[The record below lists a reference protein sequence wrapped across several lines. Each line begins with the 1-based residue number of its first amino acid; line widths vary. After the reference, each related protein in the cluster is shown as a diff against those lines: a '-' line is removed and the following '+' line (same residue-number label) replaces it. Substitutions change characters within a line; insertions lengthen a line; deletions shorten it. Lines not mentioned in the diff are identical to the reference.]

1 MVSPIKTSDKPTADC
16 TVSTNLSA
24 AVSPTAED
32 RASIPVRNTPREV
45 PPPPTA
51 PVYPGPPPRN
61 GASRVGTVP
70 CNYCPSPRV
79 QQPAVKTCLVC
90 GASMCAEH
98 LKPHLESPVF
108 QSHTLVP
115 PVEDISPW
123 RCPDHQEMTRIYC
136 RQCAACVCTVCTV
149 IGAHRGH
156 TCVSIREAEMELR
169 EHLNEEILKLQVSEQ
184 ALQSRVAE
192 LTEKKQGFQVVL
204 RQARAGVQQQYGT
217 MREALEQE
225 EQQALSCVSQEE
237 SRAVGS
243 LEDQLALLQDNLA
256 GVQKGLHTLGGLAHA
271 TGATR
276 LQEQAFITEYSN
288 VTRSVGE
295 SQVGVQELQ
304 PPEEINR
311 ARLASLQQWTEKRLD
326 SVVIALPDRDPFR
339 LLYGTSPSLD
349 PDTAHPKLLLS
360 EENRKVVYTEAPQA
374 YSEQGARFNTFPQVL
389 ASRALEDG
397 RWYWEVDVPGQL
409 GRWKL
414 GVSEGRIERKG
425 QKDSCRIGFNP
436 YSWCLVSEK
445 GKIEALHDKVAVSI
459 STEDLQRV
467 GVFLDFDNGSL
478 SFYRVTPGGAITLLH
493 SFRQRFTEPLYPAL
507 AVSKTRMTI
516 SDLFHTPASQ

>member
-1 MVSPIKTSDKPTADC
+1 
-16 TVSTNLSA
+16 
-24 AVSPTAED
+24 
-32 RASIPVRNTPREV
+32 
-45 PPPPTA
+45 
-51 PVYPGPPPRN
+51 
-61 GASRVGTVP
+61 
-70 CNYCPSPRV
+70 
-79 QQPAVKTCLVC
+79 
-90 GASMCAEH
+90 
-98 LKPHLESPVF
+98 
-108 QSHTLVP
+108 
-115 PVEDISPW
+115 
-123 RCPDHQEMTRIYC
+123 
-136 RQCAACVCTVCTV
+136 
-149 IGAHRGH
+149 
-156 TCVSIREAEMELR
+156 
-169 EHLNEEILKLQVSEQ
+169 
-184 ALQSRVAE
+184 
-192 LTEKKQGFQVVL
+192 
-204 RQARAGVQQQYGT
+204 